1 MASAPPGNPGTYGLN
16 RGGGA
21 SSFAEL
27 SGSPNDNAALASAL
41 ASAGGGVLSRTDIV
55 GLTGGGA
62 TALDSI
68 ETTALA
74 ADGTVSVLINVT
86 SVGMQLWTLQAGTD
100 AEDAAGGIVR
110 PDDYNGA
117 SNAKIWVRI
126 A

>member
-27 SGSPNDNAALASAL
+27 SGSPASNSALAAALAARL
-41 ASAGGGVLSRTDIV
+41 ATRADIV

-68 ETTALA
+68 ETADLA
-74 ADGTVSVLINVT
+74 DDGSVGVIINVT
-86 SVGMQLWTLQAGTD
+86 GVGGQTWVLLAGTD

-110 PDDYNGA
+110 PDDYAA
-117 SNAKIWVRI
+117 STNEKIWVRI